1 MGHRSRNRNRFK
13 EKTEINPKYILG
25 FFFLICIVLI
35 FLSYRYKDVFAPAKA
50 FVNNTITP
58 MQSGIRTVGK
68 FISDRFKV
76 FSDVKELLAENQKL
90 KAEIDDLKNENQ
102 ILTQEKYELNWYRD
116 LYDLDTKYSEYPK
129 VAATIISR
137 EPNSYC
143 NVFIIDKGT
152 DNGIQKDMNVI
163 AGNGLVGIVT
173 DVGKNWAKVR
183 SIIDDDS
190 SVSGM
195 FLKTSDTCIVSGNLE
210 LLDKGYINVSMINLK
225 ADIYDNYEI
234 VTSYISDKY
243 LPGILIGY
251 VSNIDT
257 DPSMMSK
264 EAYITPVVD
273 FQHLEAVLVITR
285 LREQLDN
292 LDEVISHDN

>member
-1 MGHRSRNRNRFK
+1 MGHRSRRRNRFK
-13 EKTEINPKYILG
+13 EKKEFNPRFILG
-25 FFFLICIVLI
+25 TLFLICVVLI
-35 FLSYRYKDVFAPAKA
+35 FVSYRYKEMFTPARQ

-58 MQSGIRTVGK
+58 MQSGIKTVGK
-68 FISDRFKV
+68 YISDKFRI
-76 FSDVKELLAENQKL
+76 FSDIKELQKENDKL
-90 KAEIDDLKNENQ
+90 KAQIDELKNENM
-102 ILTQEKYELNWYRD
+102 ILTQEKYELNWYRE
-116 LYDLDTKYSEYPK
+116 LYDLDAKYSEYPK

-152 DNGIQKDMNVI
+152 DNGIAKDMNVI
-163 AGNGLVGIVT
+163 AGSGLVGIVT

-183 SIIDDDS
+183 SVIDDDTS
-190 SVSGM
+190 ISGM

-225 ADIYDNYEI
+225 AEVYDNYEV

-251 VSNIDT
+251 VSNIGIDAGQ
-257 DPSMMSK
+257 MSK
-264 EAYITPVVD
+264 EAYLTPVVD

-285 LREQLDN
+285 LRDQLDN